1 MQSLTINPSLPI
13 IRCLTFRYKF
23 KLKTFLILNFI
34 LIAGLLVFYIF
45 QINTIVRGTYLIK
58 DYETNLN
65 KVSQENKILENN
77 LAQSNSL
84 GNIES
89 LAKSLNYEKVGEVRY
104 IQIMGSSVVAK

>member
-1 MQSLTINPSLPI
+1 MNL
-13 IRCLTFRYKF
+13 
-23 KLKTFLILNFI
+23 I

-77 LAQSNSL
+77 LVKSNSL
-84 GNIES
+84 ESIES
-89 LAKSLNYEKVGEVRY
+89 LAKNLNYERVNQVKY